1 MAFEL
6 EGEHLEFGF
15 EARDARLEGGFGDG
29 GRGLVEEVVDG
40 DAGHF
45 GDGADAVGEAEVTE
59 LFVFL
64 DGEAEGDHA
73 VAGVEG

>member
-1 MAFEL
+1 MAFEF
-6 EGEHLEFGF
+6 EGEHLDFGF
-15 EARDARLEGGFGDG
+15 EACDAGVEGGFGDG
-29 GRGLVEEVVDG
+29 GGWLVEEVVDG

-45 GDGADAVGEAEVTE
+45 RDGADAVGEAEVTE
-59 LFVFL
+59 LFLFL